1 MMPQANHGFSESVPR
16 SIHLGISPPPLFP
29 KWSWE
34 LTPSTPL
41 RSRMSGRTLSLHIPA
56 CVASVRLPCA
66 CPISPEWVGH
76 ANPSASCFIR
86 RFHIKFSGEVNTQYF
101 SVAKIVR
108 SFLVRSVTPPPA
120 NRLFPEIF
128 LFFSCL
134 QKKSISGILF
144 ARQSPADLLGHR
156 KN

>member
-1 MMPQANHGFSESVPR
+1 MPQANHGFSESVPH

-34 LTPSTPL
+34 LTPSTSL
-41 RSRMSGRTLSLHIPA
+41 RSRMSGRTLSLHIP
-56 CVASVRLPCA
+56 VPWLPSGSRA
-66 CPISPEWVGH
+66 LAHPPQWVGH

-101 SVAKIVR
+101 SCAKIVR